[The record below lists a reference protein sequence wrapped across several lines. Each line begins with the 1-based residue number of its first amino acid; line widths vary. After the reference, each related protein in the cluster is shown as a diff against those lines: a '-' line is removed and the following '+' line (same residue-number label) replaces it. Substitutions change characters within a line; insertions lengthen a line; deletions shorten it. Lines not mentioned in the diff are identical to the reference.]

1 MIDGSE
7 NLVFLFT
14 GILRWRSALLWRTFF
29 TTAVV
34 AIVLRAFIQFCATGT
49 CGLFGEGGLIMYD
62 VSAAD
67 AIYSGPDILAV
78 LLLGVLGGIFGSIYN
93 YLVDKVIRTYSIIHE
108 YVLIAQ
114 FSQLSSHTWIMTHCY
129 ICC

>member
-1 MIDGSE
+1 MMV
-7 NLVFLFT
+7 LR
-14 GILRWRSALLWRTFF
+14 ILCFSLLAYFRWRSALLWRTFF

-78 LLLGVLGGIFGSIYN
+78 LLVGIFGGIFGSIYN
-93 YLVDKVIRTYSIIHE
+93 FLVDKVIRTYSIIHE

-114 FSQLSSHTWIMTHCY
+114 FSHLDNDSLLYLLLT
-129 ICC
+129 

>member
-1 MIDGSE
+1 
-7 NLVFLFT
+7 
-14 GILRWRSALLWRTFF
+14 
-29 TTAVV
+29 
-34 AIVLRAFIQFCATGT
+34 
-49 CGLFGEGGLIMYD
+49 MYD

-78 LLLGVLGGIFGSIYN
+78 LLLGIFGGIFGSIYN

-114 FSQLSSHTWIMTHCY
+114 FSHLDNDSLLYLLLTG
-129 ICC
+129 